1 MRPAAP
7 THAKKHIM
15 SMSERRVVLTGMGVV
30 TPIGNDVPTFW
41 QSLTAGRSGISRFTA
56 FDSTNFACKIAGE
69 VRDFE
74 PGQFFKN
81 PKSAKRTD
89 RFTQFAMAGAKMA
102 LADSG
107 IDLEKVDRNRFGVMI
122 GSGIGG
128 LASMEEECQ
137 RLLERGPSRVSP
149 FTIAMMISNMAS
161 GIVSMEYDLRGPNM
175 CIVTACATAN
185 NSLGEAWRII
195 KFGDADGF
203 IAGGCE
209 ATITPLGIAGFS
221 AMKAVSCR
229 NDEPER
235 ACRPFD
241 RDRDGF
247 IMSEGAGIMILEE
260 YEHAKRRGAQIYC
273 EISGYGCT
281 ADAYHMTAPMPEG
294 DGAARAMK
302 IAMGHG
308 RVNPEDIDYINA
320 HATSTGLGDI
330 CETKAIKTALGAHAK
345 TTMVSATKSMTGH
358 LLGAAGGVELAAC
371 ALAIRHGVVPPTIN
385 LENPDPECDLDCVP
399 NVAREAK
406 LRTVLSNSFGFGGHN
421 ATLLIKA
428 MD

>member
-1 MRPAAP
+1 
-7 THAKKHIM
+7 
-15 SMSERRVVLTGMGVV
+15 MSEKRVVVTGMGVV
-30 TPIGNDVPTFW
+30 TPIGNDIPTFW
-41 QSLTAGRSGISRFTA
+41 QSLTEGRSGIRRFEA
-56 FDSTNFACKIAGE
+56 FDTEKFDCKIAGE

-74 PGQFFKN
+74 AVKFFKN
-81 PKSAKRTD
+81 PKSVKRTD
-89 RFTQFAMAGAKMA
+89 RFTQFAMAGSKMA
-102 LADSG
+102 LEDSG
-107 IDLEKVDRNRFGVMI
+107 LDLNAVDHNRFGVII

-128 LASMEEECQ
+128 LRSMEEECE
-137 RLLERGPSRVSP
+137 RLVTRGPSRVSP

-195 KFGDADGF
+195 KFGDADIF
-203 IAGGCE
+203 LAGGCE

-221 AMKAVSCR
+221 SMKALSLR
-229 NDEPER
+229 NDDPER

-247 IMSEGAGIMILEE
+247 VMSEGAGIMVLEE

-273 EISGYGCT
+273 ELLGYGCT

-294 DGAARAMK
+294 EGAGRAMT

-308 RVNPEDIDYINA
+308 KVNPSEIDYINA

-330 CETKAIKTALGAHAK
+330 CETKAIKLALGDHAK
-345 TTMVSATKSMTGH
+345 KTMVSATKSMTGH

-371 ALAIRHGVVPPTIN
+371 ALAIKHGVIPPTIN
-385 LENPDPECDLDCVP
+385 LQNPDPECDLDCVP
-399 NVAREAK
+399 NTAREK
-406 LRTVLSNSFGFGGHN
+406 KVKTVLSNSFGFGGHN
-421 ATLLIKA
+421 ATLLIRA
-428 MD
+428 ID